1 MRAKLETDKGFT
13 LIEVLIAITVLTI
26 GILAVS
32 TMQVSSIWGNAF
44 ASRQTVGTTIA
55 LDRMEKL
62 MSLSYENTDLAAGSH
77 SDPSPPSGYSIVWDV
92 EDDSPLDNA
101 KRVFVTVTW
110 IGHGAQRN
118 VSVERLVPRII

>member
-1 MRAKLETDKGFT
+1 
-13 LIEVLIAITVLTI
+13 
-26 GILAVS
+26 
-32 TMQVSSIWGNAF
+32 MQVSSIWGNAF